1 MTSGIGMVMVSEMLV
16 TAVLMS
22 VTLTRLVRQ
31 GSHCR
36 LSSLMERF
44 TKDQHLEK
52 PSQAVGQ
59 FFAFESRGEMMHI
72 RPGNDGTEMTH
83 VR

>member
-1 MTSGIGMVMVSEMLV
+1 MTSGIGMVMVLEMLV

-22 VTLTRLVRQ
+22 VTLIRLVRR

-36 LSSLMERF
+36 LSSLMKIF
-44 TKDQHLEK
+44 TKNQHLEK

-59 FFAFESRGEMMHI
+59 FFAVESRLKRRKDVH
-72 RPGNDGTEMTH
+72 
-83 VR
+83 